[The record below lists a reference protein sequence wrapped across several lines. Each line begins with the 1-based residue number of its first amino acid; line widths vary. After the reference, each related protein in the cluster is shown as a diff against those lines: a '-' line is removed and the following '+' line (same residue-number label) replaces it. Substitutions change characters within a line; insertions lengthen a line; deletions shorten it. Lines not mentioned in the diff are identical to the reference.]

1 MATKEEYRHVLADLL
16 QVRMFTG
23 IYDAEHGDEHF
34 MHGINTVM
42 AYIADQVSD
51 DTCDNV
57 EDLFL
62 TNMVA
67 SQHDGEL
74 PEEDIEQYEEPDD
87 IDDDTGFDP
96 FMGKYTFDC

>member
-1 MATKEEYRHVLADLL
+1 MATKEEYRHVLTELL

-51 DTCDNV
+51 DTYDNV

-67 SQHDGEL
+67 SQHSGEL
-74 PEEDIEQYEEPDD
+74 PEEDIEQYKESDD
-87 IDDDTGFDP
+87 IDGAAR
-96 FMGKYTFDC
+96 G

>member
-51 DTCDNV
+51 DTYDNV

-67 SQHDGEL
+67 SQHGGEL
-74 PEEDIEQYEEPDD
+74 PEEDIEQYKESDD
-87 IDDDTGFDP
+87 IDGAAR
-96 FMGKYTFDC
+96 G

>member
-34 MHGINTVM
+34 MRGINTVM

-51 DTCDNV
+51 DTYDNV

-67 SQHDGEL
+67 SQRGGEL

-87 IDDDTGFDP
+87 IDEDASFDP
-96 FMGKYTFDC
+96 FMGEYTFDC